1 MVSNSTEIEVM
12 GDLGDAITSLLAWNS
27 VAKQVKC
34 EGLGVGTVINDL
46 NTLAHFIALIGSDHH
61 FLCLLLKFRLFNY
74 NLRLGR
80 RELYRLVDLAIW
92 LLIKFES

>member
-1 MVSNSTEIEVM
+1 LVSNSVEFEVI
-12 GDLGDAITSLLAWNS
+12 GDLGDAITGLLACDG

-34 EGLGVGTVINDL
+34 EGLGVGIVINDL

-61 FLCLLLKFRLFNY
+61 FLRLLLKFRLFN
-74 NLRLGR
+74 NILRLER

-92 LLIKFES
+92 LLVEFES